1 MFANLRI
8 SLVSLL
14 TSIIDSL
21 TFYPK
26 LKKAI
31 LLNLG
36 HAPRVVLDVG
46 GNKGQSISFFLK
58 LDKNTKIFSFEPTK
72 SLYNHLLEKYNSFP
86 NITISNKGIS
96 SFSGKKR
103 FYENYMNLTSSF
115 EKINYDSNYL
125 KFKSKILGLGVKK
138 IIKNEYDVDVVTLSS
153 YIEKNISS
161 NIDLVKLD
169 VEGHEYE
176 CLKGLFDVPLNSNIE
191 LIQLEYH
198 NDDMYQNSI
207 PFDKIDNLLQINNFK
222 LIGKFKHAFGDFEDL
237 LYKNI
242 SEAS

>member
-31 LLNLG
+31 LLNLS

-58 LDKNTKIFSFEPTK
+58 LDKNTKIFSFEPTR
-72 SLYNHLLEKYNSFP
+72 SLYEYLLAKYDSFP

-103 FYENYMNLTSSF
+103 FYENYMDLTSSF
-115 EKINYDSNYL
+115 EKINYESNYL
-125 KFKSKILGLGVKK
+125 KFKTKILGIDLKK
-138 IIKNEYDVDVVTLSS
+138 IIKKEYDVDVITLSS
-153 YIEKNISS
+153 YINKNISS
-161 NIDLVKLD
+161 NIDLIKLD

-176 CLKGLFDVPLNSNIE
+176 CLKGLFNAPLDLNIH

-207 PFDKIDNLLQINNFK
+207 SFYKLDNLLQKNNFK
-222 LIGKFKHAFGDFEDL
+222 LIGSFKHAFGDFEDL

-242 SEAS
+242 IKA

>member
-1 MFANLRI
+1 MFVNLRI
-8 SLVSLL
+8 LIVSYL
-14 TSIIDSL
+14 TYLIDL
-21 TFYPK
+21 ATFYPR
-26 LKKAI
+26 LKKTI

-36 HAPRVVLDVG
+36 NPPKVVLDVG
-46 GNKGQSISFFLK
+46 GNRGQSISYFLK
-58 LDKNTKIFSFEPTK
+58 LNKHTKIISFEPTK
-72 SLYNHLLEKYNSFP
+72 SLYKYLLKKYNSFP

-125 KFKSKILGLGVKK
+125 KFKTKILGLDVKK
-138 IIKNEYDVDVVTLSS
+138 IIKKEYDVNVVTLSS
-153 YIEKNISS
+153 YIKKNIAS
-161 NIDLVKLD
+161 NIDLIKLD

-176 CLKGLFDVPLNSNIE
+176 CLKGLFDVPLNSNIK

-237 LYKNI
+237 LYRNI

>member
-1 MFANLRI
+1 MFANIRI

-58 LDKNTKIFSFEPTK
+58 LDKNTTIFSFEPTR
-72 SLYNHLLEKYNSFP
+72 SLYKYLLAKYDSFP

-103 FYENYMNLTSSF
+103 FYENYMDLTSSF
-115 EKINYDSNYL
+115 EKINYESNYL
-125 KFKSKILGLGVKK
+125 KFKTKILGIDLKK
-138 IIKNEYDVDVVTLSS
+138 IIKKEYDVDVITLSS
-153 YIEKNISS
+153 YINKNISS
-161 NIDLVKLD
+161 NIDLIKLD

-176 CLKGLFDVPLNSNIE
+176 CLKGLFNAPLDLNIH

-198 NDDMYQNSI
+198 KDDMYQNSI
-207 PFDKIDNLLQINNFK
+207 SFYKLDNLLQKNNFK
-222 LIGKFKHAFGDFEDL
+222 LIGSFKHAFGDFEDL

-242 SEAS
+242 IKA